1 MADISLSHAHGLSF
15 DDAKSK
21 TDQIVQHVQTEFP
34 SLVNSISWNNEK
46 TVADLKGKG
55 FTGTFRVDP
64 TNVGIDIE
72 LGMLT
77 RPFKGKIEEKIRGQI
92 AKFFPK

>member
-1 MADISLSHAHGLSF
+1 MADISLAHAHGLSF
-15 DDAKSK
+15 EDAKSK

-34 SLVNSISWNNEK
+34 SLINSIGWNNDK

-55 FTGTFRVDP
+55 FTGTFRVDA
-64 TNVGIDIE
+64 TKVSIDIE

-77 RPFKGKIEEKIRGQI
+77 RPFKGKVEEKIRAQI
-92 AKFFPK
+92 AKFFPA